1 MTTVSQRPAA
11 ALDGQLLDRLDRRR
25 PGLLVGALASG
36 ALALVFFVCWGY
48 QIGNGIGVT
57 GINRPVFWGFYI
69 INFVFWIG
77 ISHAG
82 TLISAI
88 LRVTKAEWRRP
99 VTRSAEAITLFALA
113 IGGLFPLIHLGRVA
127 IFYYMIPYPNS
138 RMLWPN
144 FRSPLVWDIAAITTY
159 IIGSALYLFLPLIP
173 DAAVMRDRAAAGLK
187 KRFYAVLAL
196 GWRGTAQQWHS
207 LEWGIR
213 ILAVAIIPV
222 AVSVHTIVSW
232 DFAMTQTPGWKSTIF
247 GPYFVVGAIFSGI
260 AVLMIAMALLRRG
273 LGLGRFLTDRVFNN
287 LGLLFVTMSLVWG
300 YFTFAEH
307 LTVWYSG
314 DLFEKNVH
322 HVLLH
327 GEFALPFWTMVVVNL
342 VIPVAVLSF
351 PRGRRPLPTALVGC
365 GVLVGMWLERFLIV
379 VPALSTPRL
388 AYSIGDY
395 MPSWVEI
402 GIMVGAFGV
411 FACLYFTFTRLL
423 PIVSVWEMREGW
435 RHGARSE
442 GSGAT
447 SDAAPTSATAAAP
460 VPGGG
465 AA

>member
-1 MTTVSQRPAA
+1 MAGTGRVTSEAQRPAR
-11 ALDGQLLDRLDRRR
+11 ALDGELLGRLDRRR
-25 PGLLVGALASG
+25 PGLFVGSLASG
-36 ALALVFFVCWGY
+36 ALALVFLYCWGY
-48 QIGNGIGVT
+48 QIANGIGVT

-196 GWRGTAQQWHS
+196 GWRGTSQQWHS

-222 AVSVHTIVSW
+222 YTRYAGVRGLASPVGTRRRIAP
-232 DFAMTQTPGWKSTIF
+232 DR
-247 GPYFVVGAIFSGI
+247 GPQSAR
-260 AVLMIAMALLRRG
+260 RRG
-273 LGLGRFLTDRVFNN
+273 IHDRCR
-287 LGLLFVTMSLVWG
+287 
-300 YFTFAEH
+300 
-307 LTVWYSG
+307 
-314 DLFEKNVH
+314 
-322 HVLLH
+322 
-327 GEFALPFWTMVVVNL
+327 
-342 VIPVAVLSF
+342 
-351 PRGRRPLPTALVGC
+351 RGRSLQSTAC
-365 GVLVGMWLERFLIV
+365 TRNGVR
-379 VPALSTPRL
+379 
-388 AYSIGDY
+388 
-395 MPSWVEI
+395 
-402 GIMVGAFGV
+402 
-411 FACLYFTFTRLL
+411 
-423 PIVSVWEMREGW
+423 
-435 RHGARSE
+435 
-442 GSGAT
+442 GSGG
-447 SDAAPTSATAAAP
+447 SLRLQFPHDAKQDI
-460 VPGGG
+460 
-465 AA
+465 